1 MLNLSIRNTI
11 MHFNIN
17 NLIKKINKGKRNF
30 QSNNAI
36 FFNPSWSNKLYF
48 KEPMVGFMS

>member
-11 MHFNIN
+11 IHFHIS
-17 NLIKKINKGKRNF
+17 NLIKKINKGQKKF
-30 QSNNAI
+30 QNNNVI

-48 KEPMVGFMS
+48 KESDE